1 VKLQKDLR
9 EFIELLNSRRIDY
22 IVVGGHAVAFHGYP
36 RFTGDIDFLV
46 RPTPDN
52 AARLVEALHDFGFGG
67 VGLTVEDF
75 TRPNRVVQLG
85 QVPNRIDLLTTI
97 SGVDFEEAW
106 QAKVGAE
113 LDSIPV
119 SFLSYDHLLRNK
131 QAAGHNLP
139 DFNRAFL
146 RSCFD
151 HKSKA
156 SQFSQ
161 R

>member
-1 VKLQKDLR
+1 MKLQKDLR
-9 EFIELLNSRRIDY
+9 EFIELLNSRRVDY

-36 RFTGDIDFLV
+36 RFTGDIDFFV

-67 VGLTVEDF
+67 AGLTVEDF
-75 TRPNRVVQLG
+75 TRPNCVVQLG

-97 SGVDFEEAW
+97 SGVDFEQAW

-119 SFLSYDHLLRNK
+119 SFLSYDHLLRN
-131 QAAGHNLP
+131 
-139 DFNRAFL
+139 
-146 RSCFD
+146 
-151 HKSKA
+151 
-156 SQFSQ
+156 
-161 R
+161 